1 MNSKEEAMKTANE
14 MILEVQAIFYGLK
27 AGEVKLK
34 DAAEMHNS
42 VGKMIGLTKLQ
53 LEYAALRKEA
63 PDLPFLADKSK
74 SA

>member
-1 MNSKEEAMKTANE
+1 MKTANE

>member
-1 MNSKEEAMKTANE
+1 
-14 MILEVQAIFYGLK
+14 MILECQAIFYSLK

-53 LEYAALRKEA
+53 LEYAALRKES
-63 PDLPFLADKSK
+63 PTLPFLDNKPKSG
-74 SA
+74 